1 MSKSKKSLTEAE
13 RINILEYEMEKV
25 KLGINKAEKEQQE
38 LYELQHKLTE
48 LKKKRDVLKSKW
60 RIL

>member
-25 KLGINKAEKEQQE
+25 KLGIKKAEKEQQE

-48 LKKKRDVLKSKW
+48 LKKKRDVLKSK
-60 RIL
+60 